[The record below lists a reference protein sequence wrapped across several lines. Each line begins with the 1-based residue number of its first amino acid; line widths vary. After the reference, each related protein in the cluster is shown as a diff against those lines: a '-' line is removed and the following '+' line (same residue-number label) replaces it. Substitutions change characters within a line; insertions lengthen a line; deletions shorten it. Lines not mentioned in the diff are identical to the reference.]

1 MRLKRA
7 GLGLGILL
15 VIAGA
20 TLAAPTPGPLAEK
33 VWRVGVFESPPYA
46 MRGADGE
53 WRGLAIDLWKEIAAE
68 AHLQYRLGEASPD
81 AILDDIAHD
90 RLDMSVAPFAAT
102 VDRQQLL
109 DFSHAFLSVDTGIAV
124 RRGTDEDRWL
134 TVARA
139 LSTPSALRLYAA
151 ITALTFLAGA
161 IIWLLERRR
170 NPQFSGGT
178 LAGIG
183 SGFWWSGVTT
193 VAVGYGDKVPITFW
207 GRIVALFWMFV
218 SLILVTGL
226 TAFVTAKLAIAE
238 FGQVRGADGLRR
250 ALVGTIEGSAA
261 ADFLRRE
268 QIRRKV
274 FATTPAALE
283 ALAQKQVDA
292 VIYGADV
299 LSYYTERDPK
309 RRFEIVPGTF
319 DQQDLAFPLQSGSL
333 LREPINDALRRYMS
347 QPGWR
352 DLKDRFLGD
361 EAVAAG
367 R

>member
-1 MRLKRA
+1 MQLARA
-7 GLGLGILL
+7 GLFLAGVLAAAA
-15 VIAGA
+15 AGA
-20 TLAAPTPGPLAEK
+20 AEPPPARLTEK
-33 VWRVGVFESPPYA
+33 VWRVGVFESPPYT

-53 WRGLAIDLWKEIAAE
+53 WRGLAIDLWKEIASE
-68 AHLQYRLGEASPD
+68 KNLLYRLGEAPPD
-81 AILDDIAHD
+81 TILDDIAHN

-102 VDRQQLL
+102 VDRQRLI
-109 DFSHAFLSVDTGIAV
+109 DFSHAFLSIETGIAV

-134 TVARA
+134 AVARA
-139 LSTPSALRLYAA
+139 LSTPSALRLYAG

-161 IIWLLERRR
+161 AVWLLERRR

-178 LAGIG
+178 LSGIG

-226 TAFVTAKLAIAE
+226 TAFVTAKLALAE
-238 FGQVRGADGLRR
+238 IGQIRGPAGLRS
-250 ALVGTIEGSAA
+250 AVVGTIEGSAA

-268 QIRRKV
+268 QIRRRV
-274 FATTPAALE
+274 FGTLPAALE
-283 ALAQKQVDA
+283 ALADRQVGA
-292 VIYGADV
+292 VVYDSDV

-309 RRFEIVPGTF
+309 KRFEVLPGNF
-319 DQQDLAFPLQSGSL
+319 DHQDLAFPMQTGSP
-333 LREPINDALRRYMS
+333 LREPVNDALRNFMN

-361 EAVAAG
+361 EAVAG